1 MKEHYKKNLAIP
13 LLDHIINELD
23 SRFNSESSA
32 EFMKLLPSSV
42 CTSSIT
48 TRCIPRLLELY
59 EDDHPS
65 SRSLN
70 VELDLWQNKWKREI
84 VLAKTLN
91 TAEKSLSH
99 TDRDYFP
106 NMVTLP
112 VTSCECERSIS
123 LLRHIMTNLRSAIF
137 CYF

>member
-1 MKEHYKKNLAIP
+1 
-13 LLDHIINELD
+13 
-23 SRFNSESSA
+23 
-32 EFMKLLPSSV
+32 MKLLPSSV

-48 TRCIPRLLELY
+48 TRCIPRILELY
-59 EDDHPS
+59 EDDLPS

-106 NMVTLP
+106 NMV
-112 VTSCECERSIS
+112 
-123 LLRHIMTNLRSAIF
+123 
-137 CYF
+137 

>member
-32 EFMKLLPSSV
+32 IITEFMKLLPSSV

-48 TRCIPRLLELY
+48 TRCIPRILELY
-59 EDDHPS
+59 EDDLPS

-91 TAEKSLSH
+91 TAEKSLHSEENFSALFRREPH
-99 TDRDYFP
+99 NDKTQ
-106 NMVTLP
+106 
-112 VTSCECERSIS
+112 C
-123 LLRHIMTNLRSAIF
+123 LLWHST
-137 CYF
+137 